1 MKRPSPGVFVLVLL
15 LGGQAFADTTISGT
29 QTRGRGTNG
38 TLHCTSVRLP
48 RGGNIVDVI
57 GAQAG
62 FWLQSNVAGVLRF
75 ESAAKAVGSFVPAG
89 TWCAYPNLDRSQDEA
104 SVAVVVRT
112 GGAPPPTVA
121 PPTATPAPGAGLVGS
136 WKRNDGPEIYTF
148 TADGLASAQ
157 TGITGS
163 WTSTGPN
170 EFTVTW
176 THHPPSRPANFVDV
190 VSISL
195 DGRTIS
201 GSNNYGNLVSAARVQ
216 GASNAGDPDPGGGI
230 VGSWKRTDGPEIF
243 TYTADG
249 RASTQTGNTGT
260 WTRAGGSTFT
270 VVWTHHP
277 PGHAASFVDT
287 LTLSADGRTLSG
299 GNNYGN
305 TVSTVR
311 K

>member
-1 MKRPSPGVFVLVLL
+1 MKRWLTGVFLLVLL
-15 LGGQAFADTTISGT
+15 FGGQAVADTTISGT
-29 QTRGRGTNG
+29 QTRGRGVDG
-38 TLHCTSVRLP
+38 TLHSASVHLP
-48 RGGNIVDVI
+48 KGGWIVDVI

-62 FWLQSNVAGVLRF
+62 FWLQSNVVGVLRF
-75 ESAAKAVGSFVPAG
+75 ESAAKAVGAFVPAG

-112 GGAPPPTVA
+112 GVAPAPTVA
-121 PPTATPAPGAGLVGS
+121 APTGTPAPAAGFVGS

-170 EFTVTW
+170 EFTVAW
-176 THHPPSRPANFVDV
+176 THHPPSQPANFVDV
-190 VSISL
+190 VSVSP
-195 DGRTIS
+195 DGRTIT
-201 GSNNYGNLVSAARVQ
+201 GRNNYGNLVSATRVQ
-216 GASNAGDPDPGGGI
+216 GASNAGDPVPGGGI

-243 TYTADG
+243 TYSADG

-260 WTRAGGSTFT
+260 WTRAGASTFT

-277 PGHAASFVDT
+277 PGHAANFIDT

-305 TVSTVR
+305 TVRTVR
-311 K
+311 Q